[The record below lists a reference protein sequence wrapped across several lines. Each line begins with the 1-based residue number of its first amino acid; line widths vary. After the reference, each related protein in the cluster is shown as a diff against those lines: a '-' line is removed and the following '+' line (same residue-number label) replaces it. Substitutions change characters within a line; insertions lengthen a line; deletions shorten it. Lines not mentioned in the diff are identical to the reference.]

1 MTASV
6 QQNSVTSRKENPMA
20 PRSKA
25 VIVTGGSQGIGA
37 ATVNLLLER
46 GYSVI
51 ANSRHIIAQNEL
63 AASERL
69 VLVEGDIAL
78 PATADKLIDAAIT
91 RFGSLDA
98 LVNSAGIFISKPFT
112 DYTAADFRSLSTT
125 NLDGFLFITQH
136 AIKQM
141 LAQGTG
147 GSIVTIT
154 ASIAD
159 HPLAALPASV
169 AMITK
174 GGINAI
180 SQSLALE
187 FAKQHIRV
195 NTVAPGFVDTPLLKG
210 IDKDFLRSQSPMSVI
225 ASARD
230 IAEAV
235 LYLTEAQHVTGE
247 TLRVNGGSHVGKW

>member
-1 MTASV
+1 
-6 QQNSVTSRKENPMA
+6 
-20 PRSKA
+20 
-25 VIVTGGSQGIGA
+25 
-37 ATVNLLLER
+37 
-46 GYSVI
+46 
-51 ANSRHIIAQNEL
+51 
-63 AASERL
+63 
-69 VLVEGDIAL
+69 
-78 PATADKLIDAAIT
+78 
-91 RFGSLDA
+91 
-98 LVNSAGIFISKPFT
+98 
-112 DYTAADFRSLSTT
+112 
-125 NLDGFLFITQH
+125 
-136 AIKQM
+136 M
-141 LAQGTG
+141 LAQGAG
-147 GSIVTIT
+147 GSVVTIT

-174 GGINAI
+174 GGLNAI

-210 IDKDFLRSQSPMSVI
+210 IDKDFLRSESPMSVI

>member
-1 MTASV
+1 
-6 QQNSVTSRKENPMA
+6 MA
-20 PRSKA
+20 PRSKT

-37 ATVNLLLER
+37 ATVDLLLER

-51 ANSRHIIAQNEL
+51 ANSRHIIAKNDL
-63 AASERL
+63 VPSERL

-78 PATADKLIDAAIT
+78 PATADKLVEAAMT

-125 NLDGFLFITQH
+125 NLDGFLFITQN

-141 LAQGTG
+141 LAQGAG
-147 GSIVTIT
+147 GSVVTIT

-187 FAKQHIRV
+187 FAKQRIRV
-195 NTVAPGFVDTPLLKG
+195 NTVAPGFVDTPLLNG
-210 IDKDFLRSQSPMSVI
+210 IDKDFLRSQSPMSAI

-247 TLRVNGGSHVGKW
+247 VLRVNGGSHVGKW